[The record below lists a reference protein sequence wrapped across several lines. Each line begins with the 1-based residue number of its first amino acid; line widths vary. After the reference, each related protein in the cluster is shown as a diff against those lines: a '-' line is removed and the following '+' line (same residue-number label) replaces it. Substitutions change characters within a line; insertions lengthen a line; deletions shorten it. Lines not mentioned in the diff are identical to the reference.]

1 MGAYRPPGKGGGLIV
16 QLLGSSQTVF
26 VPLATLRFTH
36 DPRLG
41 EDTESDDLGAHFSA
55 SGVPL
60 VQAEIVLHRRNEG
73 YPELIGL
80 VPGMEIYRIWHVLG
94 GARVGVTPVIK
105 SHMVFCSTVGVISD
119 DIQEVAPNM
128 PITIQIQGGAVFR
141 HVNIPTI
148 GAVVAAT
155 PILPSGS

>member
-1 MGAYRPPGKGGGLIV
+1 MGVYRPPGKGGGLII
-16 QLLGSSQTVF
+16 QLLTTSETVF
-26 VPLATLRFTH
+26 VPYATMRFTH

-60 VQAEIVLHRRNEG
+60 VQAEIVLHRRNVG

-80 VPGMEIYRIWHVLG
+80 LPGMEIFRIWHVLG
-94 GARVGVTPVIK
+94 GARVGSTPVPK
-105 SHMVFCSTVGVISD
+105 SHLVIMPTVGVISD

-128 PITIQIQGGAVFR
+128 PITIQIQGGAVYR
-141 HVNIPTI
+141 HVNIPVI
-148 GAVVAAT
+148 GSVISASPLV
-155 PILPSGS
+155 PSGS